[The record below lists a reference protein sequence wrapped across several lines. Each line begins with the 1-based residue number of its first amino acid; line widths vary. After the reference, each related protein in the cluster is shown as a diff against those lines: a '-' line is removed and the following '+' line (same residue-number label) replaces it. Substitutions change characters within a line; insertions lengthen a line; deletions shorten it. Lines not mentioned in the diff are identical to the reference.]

1 MLCTTFN
8 SVHNLFASN
17 FRFAECLR
25 SAQSIEVI
33 DEFTIRNRSNYTRVD
48 SGNTWGWVADLEC
61 GGLRIAHDRGENL
74 AYVTSRSLDNDT
86 QVGCTYSPDE
96 LRKMAYTMLAA
107 ANSIDTRDSEA
118 KQRLRRPGA
127 TPVRYFP

>member
-8 SVHNLFASN
+8 SVHHLFASN

-74 AYVTSRSLDNDT
+74 AYVTHRSLDNDT

-118 KQRLRRPGA
+118 NQRLRRPGA